1 MVTIGLS
8 AETDCISA
16 NKSLAKQEFVWV
28 IILSKGQKGELY
40 FLSQTEVML

>member
-1 MVTIGLS
+1 MVTIGS
-8 AETDCISA
+8 GAETDCISA
-16 NKSLAKQEFVWV
+16 NKIPAKQEFVWV